1 MRYITVQPP
10 EYVRC
15 IQAMRAWLDNEY
27 QIYQLPLMLRRI
39 VWQSAALRLH
49 AMVDD
54 LIRFDITD
62 EAQLALWDELPISEH
77 VGAYFDTPHP
87 ERLSRSLYTQ
97 LETLAM
103 DDNVLATMLYRSDY
117 ELRHGILT
125 PKGSMDL
132 VQDIAYNT
140 SEILQNG
147 IDYYRPMETLKAHY
161 HNPIKSVSPDQ
172 LSTYV
177 DDPRRC
183 IILRVE

>member
-27 QIYQLPLMLRRI
+27 QIYQLPPMLRKI
-39 VWQSAALRLH
+39 IWQSAAQRLH

-62 EAQLALWDELPISEH
+62 EAQLAIWDDLPINEH
-77 VGAYFDTPHP
+77 VGAYFDNPHP
-87 ERLSRSLYTQ
+87 ERLAQSLYTQ
-97 LETLAM
+97 LEALAM

-117 ELRHGILT
+117 ELRHGVLS
-125 PKGSMDL
+125 PKGSMAL
-132 VQDIAYNT
+132 VEDIAYNT
-140 SEILQNG
+140 SEILQTG

-161 HNPIKSVSPDQ
+161 RNPIKSVNPDHI
-172 LSTYV
+172 STLV